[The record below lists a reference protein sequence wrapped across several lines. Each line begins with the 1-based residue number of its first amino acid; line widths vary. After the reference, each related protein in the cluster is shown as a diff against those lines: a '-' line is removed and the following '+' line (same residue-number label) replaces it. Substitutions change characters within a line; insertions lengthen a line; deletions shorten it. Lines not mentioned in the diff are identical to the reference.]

1 MSDNLKIF
9 SLAQHERPEII
20 EDKRK
25 DWVTWGDENSYFEY
39 LMDRYKNST
48 TNNSIINSI
57 VRLMYGKGLG
67 AKDANRKTEEYAQ
80 MMSMFSK
87 VDVRQ
92 MCYDLKLFGKCAIQ
106 VHYSKDRKKVA
117 KAYHIPVNLL
127 APEKCNEDGDIEA
140 YYYSDNWHDVR
151 NYEPKRIPAFG
162 TSKESVEILY
172 VQPYSAGMKYFAH
185 VDYQGGVDY
194 ALLEEEIADY
204 LINEV
209 QSSFSGSK
217 VVNINNGIPTDEQQN
232 LIQSKITQKLTGSK
246 GQKVIVSFND
256 NKESAITVDDIPLND
271 APEHYNYVSEEA
283 MRKIMLSHSVTS
295 PLIFGIASTNGFSS
309 NADELENS
317 FNLFDNMVVKPF
329 QNLILDA
336 FTDILTYN
344 GVKLDLYFQTVNPF
358 INSASELEGEASKT
372 LANLNSLSPLVAN
385 KVLESMSKEEIRNLI
400 GLKASQVNMSSDFDL
415 DSFLQEIGEDA
426 PEGYEL
432 IDERD
437 VEEVEDEEVLNAYLE
452 ELESELLKEDNT
464 TLSKIM
470 NFFSTGTARPNAK
483 SSQDKVVK
491 GRMFK
496 VRYKYTGNKNPERG
510 FCQSMMKADKLYR
523 KEDIDRLSSMNPNK
537 GMGEGGSDNYDL
549 FRFKGGARCHHK
561 WKRVTFISKEGS
573 KGIDV
578 KSPLAEKIGTAA
590 AARRGY
596 KVTNPFEVS
605 IYPNNLPLKGFS
617 PNNKNL
623 PSDVK

>member
-209 QSSFSGSK
+209 QNGFSGTK
-217 VVNINNGIPTDEQQN
+217 VINVNNGIPTDEQQN
-232 LIQSKITQKLTGSK
+232 LIQSKITQKLTGSR

-271 APEHYNYVSEEA
+271 APEHYTYLSEEA

-309 NADELENS
+309 NADELQNS
-317 FNLFDNMVVKPF
+317 FVLFDSMVIRPF
-329 QNLILDA
+329 QEMLLDA
-336 FTDILTYN
+336 FDEILAYN
-344 GVKLDLYFQTVNPF
+344 GIKLDLYFQTLKPLEF
-358 INSASELEGEASKT
+358 GTDENSQEVK
-372 LANLNSLSPLVAN
+372 
-385 KVLESMSKEEIRNLI
+385 
-400 GLKASQVNMSSDFDL
+400 MSSDFDL
-415 DSFLQEIGEDA
+415 DSFLQEIGEDV
-426 PEGYEL
+426 PDGYVV

-437 VEEVEDEEVLNAYLE
+437 VDEVEDEDVLNAYLE
-452 ELESELLKEDNT
+452 ELQKELLKEEPT

-470 NFFSTGTARPNAK
+470 NFFTTGTARPTAR
-483 SSQDKVVK
+483 SSQDKLVK
-491 GRMFK
+491 DKFFK
-496 VRYKYTGNKNPERG
+496 VRYRYTGNKSPERG
-510 FCQSMMKADKLYR
+510 FCKAMMNAGKLYR
-523 KEDIDRLSSMNPNK
+523 KEDIDRLSDANPNK
-537 GMGEGGSDNYDL
+537 GLGEFGGDNYSI
-549 FRFKGGARCHHK
+549 FKYKGGARCRHK
-561 WKRVTFISKEGS
+561 WQRVTMMIDLNKEDS
-573 KGIDV
+573 EFKN
-578 KSPLAEKIGTAA
+578 IGTRAA
-590 AARRGY
+590 EIKGF

-605 IYPNNLPLKGFS
+605 VYPNNLPLKGFS